1 MKIERIWNNNACV
14 VLDEQGKEK
23 ILTGRGLVFGKKV
36 GDQVDASQ
44 VDKEFLMAT
53 PELTS
58 QLKELIQDIPIEYF
72 ELGNEIIL
80 YTKTHLGKKLNESI
94 YLSLVDHI
102 YTAII
107 RFKEGIVVKNALL
120 WDIGRFYP
128 DEFVVGQKAL
138 DIIEKRCGVR
148 LPKDEAGFIALHV
161 VNAQMD
167 NKVSEVY
174 EITDIMQ
181 EITTIVKYTFNVEFD
196 EKSVYFY
203 RFITHLKFFAQRL
216 ITRATYDDSHEDDL
230 LDLIKVKYRNAYQ
243 CVEKIG
249 EFIFEK
255 YHYVISNEERLYLTI
270 HIERV
275 IYKTDS

>member
-14 VLDEQGKEK
+14 VLDEQGNEK

-36 GDQVDASQ
+36 GDQVEASQ

-53 PELTS
+53 PELS
-58 QLKELIQDIPIEYF
+58 NQLKELIQDIPIDYF

-80 YTKTHLGKKLNESI
+80 YTKTHLGNKLNESI

-102 YTAII
+102 YTAIV

-230 LDLIKVKYRNAYQ
+230 LDLIKAKYHNAYQ

-255 YHYVISNEERLYLTI
+255 YRYVISNEERLYLTI